1 MLLSCLTRFDFTI
14 FHASIIRRSS
24 DFKVTR
30 LLFFQTFKMLHLDS
44 RTPQAQGAVLC
55 AGRMVASF

>member
-1 MLLSCLTRFDFTI
+1 MLLSSLAPFDFTI

-30 LLFFQTFKMLHLDS
+30 LLFFKRS
-44 RTPQAQGAVLC
+44 KC
-55 AGRMVASF
+55 YI